1 MQIHDP
7 LLRGFIIY
15 YFFFSFIVLSSV
27 QSFMMYIRRL
37 PYDSCCS
44 TRLLACVVSNMFLVS
59 SQRDGTSEM
68 LEKERGHTFL
78 PFQVIYVSNACVLAL
93 VFCLFFVIFLLCCFW
108 LYLLAFRCMFVLVI
122 TFFWGGKVCTN
133 SLLAIFHRGEKH
145 FSDSVNVNN
154 RQGMIQGKF
163 MAAEPRTKKYKM
175 LVWKK

>member
-1 MQIHDP
+1 MTITVKRFYY
-7 LLRGFIIY
+7 LL
-15 YFFFSFIVLSSV
+15 FFFVHRSFKCSELHDVFSTSPIWL
-27 QSFMMYIRRL
+27 
-37 PYDSCCS
+37 SCCS